1 MRLLRVIIKL
11 NQLIIKIKKMKKII
25 LCLMVTGLSL
35 TLIPVQSSAATIAK
49 PSTSVPAKP
58 AEAAEAK
65 TLELRLNEI
74 NAMNKS
80 ELKSSEKKSLRKEVK
95 SINRRMREISG
106 GVYLSVGAV
115 IIIVLLLVILL

>member
-1 MRLLRVIIKL
+1 
-11 NQLIIKIKKMKKII
+11 
-25 LCLMVTGLSL
+25 MVTGLSL
-35 TLIPVQSSAATIAK
+35 TFLPLQTSAATIVK
-49 PSTSVPAKP
+49 PSTSIPAKP
-58 AEAAEAK
+58 AAAAEAK

-80 ELKSSEKKSLRKEVK
+80 ELKSAEKKSLRKEVK

-106 GVYLSVGAV
+106 GIYLSVGAV